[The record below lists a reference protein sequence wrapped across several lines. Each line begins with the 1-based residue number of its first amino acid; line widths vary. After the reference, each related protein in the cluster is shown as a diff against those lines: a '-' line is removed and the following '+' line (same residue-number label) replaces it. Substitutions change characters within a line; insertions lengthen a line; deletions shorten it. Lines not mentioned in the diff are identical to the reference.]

1 MDALQQLPT
10 HGDGIFD
17 MRGLVRTLL
26 ETMASEI
33 MDAQV
38 GMACEDG
45 ATTCNGYRER
55 GWPPPSAH
63 RAPHL
68 HVAHGDV
75 FPGGAFSR

>member
-55 GWPPPSAH
+55 GLA
-63 RAPHL
+63 AP
-68 HVAHGDV
+68 V
-75 FPGGAFSR
+75 GASCSSSPCCARGRISRRCV